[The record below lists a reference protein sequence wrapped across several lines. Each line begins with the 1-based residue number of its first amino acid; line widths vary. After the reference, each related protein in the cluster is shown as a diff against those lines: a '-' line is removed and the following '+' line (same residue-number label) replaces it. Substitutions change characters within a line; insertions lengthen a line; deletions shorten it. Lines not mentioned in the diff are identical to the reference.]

1 MREKLSSQVNSSS
14 WLHLWNTSVFVS
26 YLAWLLSA
34 YLATAALEHKLKNV
48 VQVLWLQ
55 KSFSFIF
62 FFPFKSESNY
72 FSFSSSLNS
81 VAFLINPYQWD
92 TSAVTR
98 TLFQNAWQVKCLR
111 TTSSLIAIARLLW
124 FNSSITNLSFCSV
137 CSSSSWEKCIKI
149 PSTLS

>member
-1 MREKLSSQVNSSS
+1 MNLGGLMLSCNDTHGVVLSLPTDTEHPAGSQPQQEETEVGMREKLSSQVNSSS

-92 TSAVTR
+92 TMCSNENP
-98 TLFQNAWQVKCLR
+98 FPKCMA
-111 TTSSLIAIARLLW
+111 S
-124 FNSSITNLSFCSV
+124 
-137 CSSSSWEKCIKI
+137 
-149 PSTLS
+149 